1 MVDAHWDDNLISS
14 LKDNGIRMEDKE
26 ELNGGIATYFKS
38 VFENSQVKRPDLAV
52 DLFKGIEALDKD
64 LLEGPFFEDEV
75 LSALSDLNGDK
86 ALGLDGFSLVLGNFV
101 SLWWVGR

>member
-1 MVDAHWDDNLISS
+1 
-14 LKDNGIRMEDKE
+14 MEDKE

-64 LLEGPFFEDEV
+64 I
-75 LSALSDLNGDK
+75 
-86 ALGLDGFSLVLGNFV
+86 
-101 SLWWVGR
+101 